1 MNGTQSNT
9 FPALPDYYVNW
20 APVHMEPIMG
30 SGEKFTI
37 AIAAIDGGGVPTV
50 LPVLDSKRT
59 ECLLGQR
66 AKDFSSIV
74 NLCIDSLK
82 DYVSLVGKM
91 DEWSAPLEGISLGP
105 TRLMH
110 SISLESAMQLII
122 QKSAF
127 LGDSEIMFT
136 EELED
141 DERKP
146 SQEDPWQMQI
156 KESMRKLHPEFLSNF
171 KKKFQV
177 TTNARETTIDFL
189 GIRYAANFGRLVPGN
204 KDLLRTLK
212 ETKVKLWDIASLKDY
227 GKEKGPLG
235 KRFGKDFQLNTFEL
249 ILWKPSPSNPAY
261 GEKDFKSLNEAFNEI
276 KYEGEAK
283 KLTVRDFTGEGQ
295 SDSAASKIAEM
306 EAA

>member
-1 MNGTQSNT
+1 MNNTELNT
-9 FPALPDYYVNW
+9 FPALPDFHVNW

-37 AIAAIDGGGVPTV
+37 AIAAIDEGGIPTV
-50 LPVLDSKRT
+50 LPVLDFKRT
-59 ECLLGQR
+59 QCLLGKR

-127 LGDSEIMFT
+127 LGDSEIMFN

-146 SQEDPWQMQI
+146 SQDDPWQMQI
-156 KESMRKLHPEFLSNF
+156 KESMKKLHPEFLNNF
-171 KKKFQV
+171 KRKFRV
-177 TTNARETTIDFL
+177 TPDSRETAIDFL
-189 GIRYAANFGRLVPGN
+189 GIRYAANFGRLLPGN

-227 GKEKGPLG
+227 GKEKGSLEN
-235 KRFGKDFQLNTFEL
+235 RFGKDFQLHAFEL
-249 ILWKPSPSNPAY
+249 ILWKPSPNNPAY
-261 GEKDFKSLNEAFNEI
+261 GEKDFKNLHEAFNEI

-283 KLTVRDFTGEGQ
+283 KITVRDFTGEGQ
-295 SDSAASKIAEM
+295 SDRAASKIAEM